1 MATAMKAKKKTT
13 KKQSR
18 AAAKPKSSRDEC
30 PHCRGGS
37 ETFRYMQ
44 NIFRFDVDKARQL
57 TSDGREPVELEPDDV
72 EFSVDN
78 SRIYPQHVKHVNP
91 DFPGIIAH
99 IWYPEADGNIL
110 HGHVLIDGHH
120 RAARCLELGRPFMVH
135 LLSEEESREV
145 LLDGP
150 NIEEMLS
157 NLKSQIS
164 DLTTQV

>member
-1 MATAMKAKKKTT
+1 MATAMKRKKKTIT
-13 KKQSR
+13 KNSSR
-18 AAAKPKSSRDEC
+18 PVATAKSSRDEC

-37 ETFRYMQ
+37 ETFRYMK
-44 NIFRFDVDKARQL
+44 NIYRFDVDKARQL

-72 EFSVDN
+72 TFSVDN

-91 DFPGIIAH
+91 DYPGIIAH
-99 IWYPEADGNIL
+99 IWFTEADGNVL

-120 RAARCLELGRPFMVH
+120 RAAHCLELGRPFMVH

-157 NLKSQIS
+157 NLKSQI
-164 DLTTQV
+164 

>member
-1 MATAMKAKKKTT
+1 MPVTAIRKRKLAAKKKRST
-13 KKQSR
+13 QSANAKR
-18 AAAKPKSSRDEC
+18 ASADTSREDC

-37 ETFRYMQ
+37 ESFRYMK
-44 NIFRFDVDKARQL
+44 NIYRFDIDKARKL

-72 EFSVDN
+72 RFSVDN

-91 DFPGIIAH
+91 EYPGIIAH
-99 IWYPEADGNIL
+99 IWYPEPDGNVL

-120 RAARCLELGRPFMVH
+120 RAARCLELDRPYFVH
-135 LLSEEESREV
+135 LLSEEESRAV

-157 NLKSQIS
+157 NLKSQI
-164 DLTTQV
+164 